1 MKIVLLLAVLAI
13 TAPPG
18 ARADDAPPLL
28 RHDPFRR
35 PAPLSPALAPGSTS
49 APAPASWQPTLR
61 GVLLAG
67 SGALANVDGQMVGIG
82 ERIEGHRLV
91 SVSEHQAVFEKDG
104 RRIVLDTRPPLET
117 RP

>member
-1 MKIVLLLAVLAI
+1 MKTALLLTLLAVA
-13 TAPPG
+13 TVSG
-18 ARADDAPPLL
+18 TRADDTPPPLL

-35 PAPLSPALAPGSTS
+35 PAPASAPLAPGPTL
-49 APAPASWQPTLR
+49 PPWQPTLR

-67 SGALANVDGQMVGIG
+67 SGALANVDGQLVGIG

-91 SVSEHQAVFEKDG
+91 SVTEHQAVFEKDG
-104 RRIVLDTRPPLET
+104 RRIVLDTRRPLET